1 MTLSTVDPFDARD
14 LDETV
19 TAFDPTIVFHLA
31 ALASVAQSSET
42 PSYAW
47 RAELL
52 GTLNLAEAVAK
63 TRATLVFIS
72 STVVYGE
79 AFRDRARPD
88 ENVTPRPD
96 TISGRT
102 KNACEYILRD
112 VLANARVRHLVL
124 RPSNYI
130 GAGQGETFVVASFA
144 GQIARIERGL
154 APPSLEVGDL
164 SAGRDFFDVA
174 DFTAA
179 CLRVIERLDDLPDG
193 VIFNVGSG
201 IVTAV
206 SDILDALRGMTD
218 ARFALRVAT
227 GRVRPAG
234 VRREGCDPG
243 PSWPPPDGRR
253 RFRSRRACRPSG
265 EGPGEPRKP
274 RRSDRTFGPAP
285 HPGRRRCTTPRGC
298 ACPRT
303 GSACGR
309 RLSQREK
316 RLYLI
321 FFGMI
326 ESAPRRRT
334 LSAS

>member
-1 MTLSTVDPFDARD
+1 MRVLVTGAGDYLGRRLLEALHRELPPGSRILGLDASPQPPLDGVTLRTVDPFDARD

-63 TRATLVFIS
+63 TRAALVFIS

-130 GAGQGETFVVASFA
+130 GAGQSETFVVASFA
-144 GQIARIERGL
+144 AQIARIERGL

-206 SDILDALRGMTD
+206 SDILDVLRGMTD

-234 VRREGCDPG
+234 VRSEGCDPG
-243 PSWPPPDGRR
+243 AFMAATGW
-253 RFRSRRACRPSG
+253 A
-265 EGPGEPRKP
+265 
-274 RRSDRTFGPAP
+274 PAIP
-285 HPGRRRCTTPRGC
+285 
-298 ACPRT
+298 
-303 GSACGR
+303 
-309 RLSQREK
+309 LSQ
-316 RLYLI
+316 
-321 FFGMI
+321 
-326 ESAPRRRT
+326 S
-334 LSAS
+334 LSTILAKARASLG